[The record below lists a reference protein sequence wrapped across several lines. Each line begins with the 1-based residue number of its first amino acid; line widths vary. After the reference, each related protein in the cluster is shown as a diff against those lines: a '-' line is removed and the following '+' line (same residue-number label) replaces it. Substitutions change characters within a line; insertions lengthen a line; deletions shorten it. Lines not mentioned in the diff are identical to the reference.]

1 MIQSL
6 KTNPK
11 DQDSH
16 VLAFDVESLVVN
28 LLADTYSQ
36 MTPETIESK
45 GLTNNTLY
53 QRYLQ
58 LVESPE
64 STHKFWSNVKASAE
78 QAAQKIQA
86 KAESVGFRPDV
97 NVATVLFSRKQS
109 ESFEIVENGD
119 SNTSSKRQNK
129 LLLSEANMNMEISRL
144 LLSLIHAWGLDVEM
158 DHVCETKLGLLR
170 PVRPVCFGI
179 LSKSGHMSLYLP
191 SFLSKIETPQDGTST
206 AFGERRSSD
215 GSQSGRRVR
224 VKESKSNDMMQEEER
239 TRKFYA
245 RFHWELSTAIT
256 TTHLL
261 TAVSLAR
268 TLMSMNCSSFIPEP
282 ERKRR
287 ALQRL
292 SRSESR
298 GSENQTD
305 PADMKALEADV
316 IANLDE
322 QAKQGN
328 FWSIL
333 GLKPLPRQLVT
344 AS

>member
-16 VLAFDVESLVVN
+16 VLAFDVESLIVN

-36 MTPETIESK
+36 MTPEMIENK

-64 STHKFWSNVKASAE
+64 STHKFWLKVKDSAE

-86 KAESVGFRPDV
+86 KAESVGFKPDL
-97 NVATVLFSRKQS
+97 NAATVLFSRKQS

-119 SNTSSKRQNK
+119 SSTPTKRSNK

-158 DHVCETKLGLLR
+158 DQVCETKLGLVR
-170 PVRPVCFGI
+170 PARPVCFGI
-179 LSKSGHMSLYLP
+179 LSRSGHMSLYLP
-191 SFLSKIETPQDGTST
+191 SFLYKNEVLQDGSPTM
-206 AFGERRSSD
+206 ARERKLSEASL
-215 GSQSGRRVR
+215 SGRRIR
-224 VKESKSNDMMQEEER
+224 LKESRSIDMQAEEDK

-245 RFHWELSTAIT
+245 RYHWELSTGIT

-268 TLMSMNCSSFIPEP
+268 TLMSMNCCSFIPES

-287 ALQRL
+287 AMQRL
-292 SRSESR
+292 SKSESR

-305 PADMKALEADV
+305 PADLKALEADV
-316 IANLDE
+316 IANLEE

-328 FWSIL
+328 VDRLLS
-333 GLKPLPRQLVT
+333 VEY
-344 AS
+344 